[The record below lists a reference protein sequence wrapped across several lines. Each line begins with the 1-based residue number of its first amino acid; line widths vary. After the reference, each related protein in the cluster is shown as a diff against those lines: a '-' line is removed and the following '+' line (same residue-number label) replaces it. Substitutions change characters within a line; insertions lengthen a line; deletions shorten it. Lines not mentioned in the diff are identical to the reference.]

1 MKCHRNNVDSIGD
14 IERKSNNYF
23 LILYFYSILSNL
35 RELSESCLGRPM
47 LYELIEVNYN

>member
-1 MKCHRNNVDSIGD
+1 MKCHQNNVYSIAVKEG
-14 IERKSNNYF
+14 KSNV
-23 LILYFYSILSNL
+23 LILYFCSILSNL